1 MSGERIKE
9 IALHYGEMNKYY
21 YEFLLMIKSKYYENF

>member
-9 IALHYGEMNKYY
+9 MALLYGEMNKYY